1 MIGGSDPFQLQRFV
15 DAQEGMFEIAL
26 LELQDG
32 RKRNHWIWFI
42 FPQLAELGR
51 SPTSQ
56 FYGIRSL
63 REARAYLAHPLLGDR
78 YRQCVEAVRSWTG
91 KKMAADIFGELD
103 AMKLRSSLTLFETA
117 SGDPLLAD
125 ALLTF
130 FGGPDEATL
139 QILKRS

>member
-1 MIGGSDPFQLQRFV
+1 
-15 DAQEGMFEIAL
+15 MFEIAL

-42 FPQLAELGR
+42 FPQPAELGR